1 MLTFVRALVLYNAA
15 AAALAAPPDGPYA
28 TLRIGGN
35 QLTALCYNAL
45 QQTVL
50 AMPGRDIDF
59 VQGSI
64 LLTQLMTHRPSY
76 VNRSLI

>member
-1 MLTFVRALVLYNAA
+1 MLTFVRALVLYDAA
-15 AAALAAPPDGPYA
+15 TAALVAPPNGPYA

-35 QLTALCYNAL
+35 QLVALCYNTL

-50 AMPGRDIDF
+50 AMPGQDIDF

-64 LLTQLMTHRPSY
+64 LLT
-76 VNRSLI
+76 

>member
-15 AAALAAPPDGPYA
+15 AAALAAPPNGPYA

-35 QLTALCYNAL
+35 QLIALCYNAL

-50 AMPGRDIDF
+50 AILGQDVDF

-64 LLTQLMTHRPSY
+64 LLT
-76 VNRSLI
+76 

>member
-15 AAALAAPPDGPYA
+15 TAALAAPPDGPYA

-35 QLTALCYNAL
+35 QLVALCYNAL

-50 AMPGRDIDF
+50 AMPGQDIDF

-64 LLTQLMTHRPSY
+64 LPTQLMTHRPSY

>member
-1 MLTFVRALVLYNAA
+1 MLTFVRALVLYDAA

-28 TLRIGGN
+28 TLRISRN
-35 QLTALCYNAL
+35 QLVVLCYNAL

-50 AMPGRDIDF
+50 AIPGQDIDF

-64 LLTQLMTHRPSY
+64 LLT
-76 VNRSLI
+76 